1 MDASTLWYI
10 AQGVVWT
17 VAITVLSFLIGAL
30 GGVGVAGARVS
41 ARRPIRIVARGVV
54 DLIRSVPPLVWLF
67 IVYFGLAEL
76 GLRFSPFQ
84 SAIITFSIIA
94 SVYLGEIYRG
104 GLAAL
109 GAGQIEAAKSIGLG
123 RPDLLVRI
131 IAPQVVRTVS
141 PSMATYGIGLLKDS
155 ALASTIGVVEMTFRA
170 NQVAQNTGQGLTA
183 FAFVGVIYLLLSAP
197 VGIWTRRF
205 DARLR
210 EKYLVA

>member
-1 MDASTLWYI
+1 
-10 AQGVVWT
+10 
-17 VAITVLSFLIGAL
+17 
-30 GGVGVAGARVS
+30 
-41 ARRPIRIVARGVV
+41 
-54 DLIRSVPPLVWLF
+54 
-67 IVYFGLAEL
+67 
-76 GLRFSPFQ
+76 
-84 SAIITFSIIA
+84 
-94 SVYLGEIYRG
+94 
-104 GLAAL
+104 
-109 GAGQIEAAKSIGLG
+109 
-123 RPDLLVRI
+123 VRI